1 MENKNVVTSSKNR
14 RAADFV
20 ENASLSNE
28 SKDYLICLGML
39 EDLSDKMHKSLV
51 RDWGEDSIDEQWGK
65 WLQATEK
72 VGLLIMEN
80 FKERLVTSIC
90 DLTSKEL

>member
-20 ENASLSNE
+20 ENASMGNE

-39 EDLSDKMHKSLV
+39 EDLSNKMHESLV
-51 RDWGEDSIDEQWGK
+51 RDWGEDCIDEHWNK

-72 VGLLIMEN
+72 VGSLIMEN
-80 FKERLVTSIC
+80 FKAKLVSNIG
-90 DLTSKEL
+90 DLTSKVL